1 MCNTVKVVNRTH
13 KGSISLNVQSWVRL
27 LEDRNNFRPNT
38 VNQLT
43 ASTFIGHENSTNA
56 SSAKLYIEVSEMKE
70 EEKNNNN
77 I

>member
-1 MCNTVKVVNRTH
+1 
-13 KGSISLNVQSWVRL
+13 

-56 SSAKLYIEVSEMKE
+56 SSAKIYIEVSEME
-70 EEKNNNN
+70 EEKQQQYLVQICTKDSRIKDKNMK
-77 I
+77 IK